1 MGFAWFFS
9 KNRCF
14 GYIIHLGT
22 IIVIVDRI
30 ENSIAYPLGKA
41 WQAAFEFLSTLKPD
55 VEDKKYHIQ
64 GTDIFAMVSSYK
76 TRPADAIQ
84 FEAHRKYV
92 DIQAVMS
99 GSEEIG
105 WLPAGELLTKQPY
118 DASKDIEFYH
128 HPNAS
133 YTRINVSPGTF
144 VVLFPRDVHKPS
156 LMIGNT
162 SESVKKVVIK
172 INVNLLSAQGG

>member
-1 MGFAWFFS
+1 M
-9 KNRCF
+9 
-14 GYIIHLGT
+14 
-22 IIVIVDRI
+22 IVDRI

-105 WLPAGELLTKQPY
+105 WLPVGELLTKQPY

-128 HPNAS
+128 HPNTS

-144 VVLFPRDVHKPS
+144 VVLFPRDAHKPS
-156 LMIGNT
+156 LMVGSIAG
-162 SESVKKVVIK
+162 SVKKVVIK
-172 INVNLLSAQGG
+172 ISAHLLGGEGG